1 MAKHRFVSNDARRPR
16 LPVVL
21 ILHAVLLVPS
31 QRKMEDP
38 PVTCARRVGVRGI
51 LGMLVILHAC
61 AASINLHAAAEQ
73 GDAASLRAALAAGE
87 DPNTRDADS
96 YTPIH
101 LSAGMGAADAL
112 SALLDDPRT
121 EVDATD
127 DVGESPLHLA
137 AAAGRTEAAGRL
149 LLHGARGLRLYRN

>member
-1 MAKHRFVSNDARRPR
+1 
-16 LPVVL
+16 
-21 ILHAVLLVPS
+21 
-31 QRKMEDP
+31 
-38 PVTCARRVGVRGI
+38 
-51 LGMLVILHAC
+51 MLVILHAC

-137 AAAGRTEAAGRL
+137 AAAGRTEAARRL
-149 LLHGARGLRLYRN
+149 LLHGAEVDAASQHGYTPLHMAAQHGHLAIAELLIEAGAALEAATLCNPGCP